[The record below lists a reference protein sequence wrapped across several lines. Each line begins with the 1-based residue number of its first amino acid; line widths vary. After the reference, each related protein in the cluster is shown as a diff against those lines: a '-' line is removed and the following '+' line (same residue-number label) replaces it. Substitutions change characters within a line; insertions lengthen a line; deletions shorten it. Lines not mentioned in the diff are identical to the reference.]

1 MKNALWKTCIGG
13 FITAVFCLAICTLSF
28 GAEGKS
34 IEEME
39 KELNALKASI
49 VSLTEQIAVVK
60 QKQEVALPSFIARKD
75 DEGDDEDENDL
86 MMLKEEVRILRE
98 EMKTAAQA
106 EPTLKA
112 EDLTGNVFSDF
123 AKKVKLGGQIRT
135 RAEYANGFYNVPDS
149 SLPGASSLSGDRPRT
164 SIDDEYVL
172 QQTRLWADADV
183 NEHLRVFIQLQD
195 SRVWGAAGST
205 IGFATEADGIKSTLG
220 LHQGYFDIRRLFDLP
235 LTARVGRQEIIWG
248 DHRLI
253 GNFVWS
259 NMGRTFDGARF
270 IWDTDTINAEVF
282 GAIVDERG
290 FAGNTVAGITD
301 RNADESVYAAR
312 LGLKKFIPGALLELM
327 YILKSDQDRLANSAI
342 ATGFAAAG
350 DGNVV
355 IHNIGARLDGKLPNL
370 DAVDY
375 TFEAHG
381 QFGDYGDLTHRAWAF
396 AGRAGY
402 TFRDV
407 FWTPRFGLEYSF
419 ASGDKDPD
427 DSHHGTFDN
436 LYPTNHWQLN
446 YGAIDLVSWQNIHD
460 ARANIKVVPTAKLT
474 AQVDYHYFW
483 LNHSADGW
491 YFANGLPA
499 AARPP
504 GGFTETTS
512 NRLAQE
518 IDLTLSYDLYKN
530 VKLLAGYSYFDPQ
543 TWIKRTIDDVPTHW
557 GFIQATVTF

>member
-1 MKNALWKTCIGG
+1 MKSALWRTCIGS

-34 IEEME
+34 IGEME

-49 VSLTEQIAVVK
+49 ASLTEQMEAVR
-60 QKQEVALPSFIARKD
+60 QKQEAVVPSFVARKD
-75 DEGDDEDENDL
+75 DDEDDEDDL
-86 MMLKEEVRILRE
+86 IMLKEEVRILKKEVR
-98 EMKTAAQA
+98 TAAQA
-106 EPTLKA
+106 EPTLRA
-112 EDLTGNVFSDF
+112 EDVTGNVFSEF
-123 AKKVKLGGQIRT
+123 ARKVKLGGQIRT
-135 RAEYANGFYNVPDS
+135 RAEYANGFYNVPDA
-149 SLPGASSLSGDRPRT
+149 SLPGANSSLPTGGPRGDRPRT

-172 QQTRLWADADV
+172 HQTRLWADADV

-195 SRVWGAAGST
+195 SRAWGVAGT
-205 IGFATEADGIKSTLG
+205 TVGFAVDRDGRSTLG
-220 LHQGYFDIRRLFDLP
+220 LHQGYFDVRRLFDLP

-270 IWDTDTINAEVF
+270 MWETDAIHAEAF
-282 GAIVDERG
+282 GAIVRETG
-290 FAGNTVAGITD
+290 FDTGIGTEGD
-301 RNADESVYAAR
+301 GDESVYAAR
-312 LGLKKFIPGALLELM
+312 FGLKKLIPGALLELM
-327 YILKSDQDRLANSAI
+327 YIQKNQHDRTSNSAI
-342 ATGFAAAG
+342 TTGFAAAG
-350 DGNVV
+350 DGKVL
-355 IHNIGARLDGKLPNL
+355 IHNIGARIDGKLPNL
-370 DAVDY
+370 EAVDY

-381 QFGDYGDLTHRAWAF
+381 QFGDYGDLTHRAYAF

-407 FWTPRFGLEYSF
+407 AWTPRFGLEYSF

-436 LYPTNHWQLN
+436 LYPTNHWQGN
-446 YGAIDLVSWQNIHD
+446 YGFIDLVSWQNVHN

-491 YFANGLPA
+491 YFANGNPA
-499 AARPP
+499 AVRPA
-504 GGFTETTS
+504 GGFTETS

-518 IDLTLSYDLYKN
+518 VDLTLSYDLYRN

-543 TWIKRTIDDVPTHW
+543 TWIKSELGDIPTQW